1 MKEISFPVKVGVLS
15 IVGALV
21 IALGANI
28 GVWYGET
35 KQSVVAEPPVN
46 ETDEITEGLP
56 ETVIPGPVIDED
68 YVLPPAPSLTPEE
81 IEDLPYGER
90 PLEASWYEVYANMLE
105 DPTGFKRGV
114 DYTPVIPYIHEAMK
128 KGYLTNTDWKILKH
142 EIDLAEAIPEKKRID
157 KAMKEARDKMQEA
170 LK

>member
-1 MKEISFPVKVGVLS
+1 MKEISFSTKVAILS
-15 IVGALV
+15 VVGAFI

-28 GVWYGET
+28 GIWYGKS
-35 KQSVVAEPPVN
+35 KQPVVAEPIEISEPV
-46 ETDEITEGLP
+46 T
-56 ETVIPGPVIDED
+56 ETVIPVPVIEKDSG
-68 YVLPPAPSLTPEE
+68 LPPAPSFTPEE
-81 IEDLPYGER
+81 IADLPYGAR

-128 KGYLTNTDWKILKH
+128 KGYLTNKDWKILKH

-157 KAMKEARDKMQEA
+157 KAMKKARDKMQEA